1 MNTEHN
7 TNDVRVMRCQG
18 FELSVAVPY
27 AEGSVLQANE
37 AEALNQTLT
46 ENLRNNFATRLRQ
59 RQDEAAQEG
68 TTYEPDMGE
77 LQAEFD
83 EYVSTYEFGVRRAGT
98 VRASADPVERE
109 ALKMAERQVKSAIQL
124 KGYKI
129 KDMPRERL
137 AELISAFYEQH
148 KDVLNA
154 QAETIVNASKDLPD
168 LDLSGL

>member
-83 EYVSTYEFGVRRAGT
+83 EYVSTYEFGVAVLVQFAQ
-98 VRASADPVERE
+98 VR
-109 ALKMAERQVKSAIQL
+109 IQL
-124 KGYKI
+124 SVK
-129 KDMPRERL
+129 
-137 AELISAFYEQH
+137 H
-148 KDVLNA
+148 
-154 QAETIVNASKDLPD
+154 
-168 LDLSGL
+168 